1 MRIKNVGKARIIFNG
16 GFIAP
21 GKVVELED
29 EKLGEILVKAYP
41 SKLENLDNVE
51 VSTVVKKA
59 ENSAE
64 VSIKKT
70 KRAKKD

>member
-41 SKLENLDNVE
+41 SKL
-51 VSTVVKKA
+51 
-59 ENSAE
+59 
-64 VSIKKT
+64 
-70 KRAKKD
+70 